1 MGDQYY
7 ISLRQELIAATMEEA
22 VRHGRCEYMRILL
35 REEGHSPNQALS
47 VNFPYVYAGVPGMH
61 WDSQNF
67 VRMTCLEYA
76 IYLCD
81 TQMAILL
88 FIHGADST
96 SNCLEVHT
104 LTVCK
109 FSCTIAPT
117 WSLRDTPCLRPA
129 SSLDFQAFTQ
139 W

>member
-1 MGDQYY
+1 
-7 ISLRQELIAATMEEA
+7 
-22 VRHGRCEYMRILL
+22 MRVHAHPVARRRSFSKSGAQRKFSI
-35 REEGHSPNQALS
+35 
-47 VNFPYVYAGVPGMH
+47 YVYAGVPGMH

-81 TQMAILL
+81 TRMAFLL
-88 FIHGADST
+88 FIHGADPTSDT
-96 SNCLEVHT
+96 VFQFDIGSNCFFLEVHT